1 MYIPITFKIKNNL
14 KIYINVKVY
23 TLSVSNG
30 KYVRLS
36 VLEAMPPAWKNSC
49 PVIFT
54 WRGVTL
60 AKILKQCEF
69 IQHGPEFKRL
79 QYMHNIQLSE
89 AI

>member
-1 MYIPITFKIKNNL
+1 MKIYCAFEDVGNRHLHMWLMRMYIPITFKIKNNL

-54 WRGVTL
+54 
-60 AKILKQCEF
+60 
-69 IQHGPEFKRL
+69 
-79 QYMHNIQLSE
+79 
-89 AI
+89 